1 MNEEWLYIYLS
12 IYLHLHVYT
21 YITLHH
27 SAVHSTSMQCI
38 AVHCSALHDIAH
50 THTTLQYHLCV
61 YLERA
66 DTLTSCR
73 QMLWER
79 SIAILMHVSLSA
91 LVWPLVV
98 GKFSRC
104 EASARLQGANPCCM
118 GAPFRGSGGCGD
130 VMTKLPA
137 PMELGCKISRLQE
150 RDQTTEE
157 LEKLR
162 QDCGCAE
169 RDGGS

>member
-1 MNEEWLYIYLS
+1 MKNGCISIFLS
-12 IYLHLHVYT
+12 ICICMCIRTLH
-21 YITLHH
+21 YIT
-27 SAVHSTSMQCI
+27 VQCI
-38 AVHCSALHDIAH
+38 AHQCNALQCTAVHYMTLH

-118 GAPFRGSGGCGD
+118 GAPFRGSGGCDD